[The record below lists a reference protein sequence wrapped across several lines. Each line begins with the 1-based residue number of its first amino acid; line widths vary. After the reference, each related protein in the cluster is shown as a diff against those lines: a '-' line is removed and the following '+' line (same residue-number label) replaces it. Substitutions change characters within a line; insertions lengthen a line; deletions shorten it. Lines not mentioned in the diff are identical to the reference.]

1 MSQRRFWVLSLARR
15 YARRRARRE
24 LDGVWVAGL
33 DEARALAAAGPVIF
47 AATHVSWWDAFMV
60 VLADTALGTT
70 SHCLM
75 DAENL
80 ARLPFFG
87 WIGAIPIDRS
97 GGSKARAGLRR
108 AAELTAAPHAALWI
122 FPQGR
127 QRPAHLRPLGLQPGV
142 ELLARLC
149 KAPVVPV
156 SLSYQF
162 REGERPAALLR
173 FGAPLSGGGLAE
185 LEGALIAGL
194 DEIDSFVDQG
204 PAAAP
209 AFSALVSGPAAPSQ
223 DGLGARILRWIG
235 GRRA

>member
-1 MSQRRFWVLSLARR
+1 MSRRKAWVLALARR

-24 LDGVWVAGL
+24 LDGVWVSGL
-33 DEARALAAAGPVIF
+33 EPARALAATGPVIF

-60 VLADTALGTT
+60 VLADEALHTT

-80 ARLPFFG
+80 HRLPFFG

-97 GGSKARAGLRR
+97 GGAKARAGLRQ
-108 AAELTAAPHAALWI
+108 AAELTAAPRAALWI

-156 SLSYQF
+156 SLSYLF

-173 FGAPLSGGGLAE
+173 FGAPLSGGGLGQLEAE
-185 LEGALIAGL
+185 LIAGL
-194 DEIDSFVDQG
+194 AEIDAFVEG
-204 PAAAP
+204 GAAAAP
-209 AFSALVSGPAAPSQ
+209 FAALVAGPPAPSQ
-223 DGLGARILRWIG
+223 DGLGSRILRWIG
-235 GRRA
+235 GGSP